1 MGTTADKL
9 LYIQGTKEAIHDAI
23 VAKGVTIATGTPFR
37 SYATKI
43 ADIAGGS
50 GGTQV
55 EWTQEY
61 YEDVMTANEWVKP
74 TEWLSLPDNMDGVQK
89 VSILNAVYDTDSE
102 FVAFYF
108 AGDYTV
114 DWGDG
119 VTENFAAN
127 VKAEHKYTYS
137 SGSLNSATVSAF
149 GYKQCVITI
158 TPQASNNLTTI
169 NLDASHTLISG
180 LYKRASG
187 FLDIRI
193 NSAYCTSLS
202 TIGGGYVGAYNLK
215 RCLLGELNVTSFYG
229 LFSTCYALE
238 KVTVKDTSS
247 ITSMNSMF
255 SWCTSM
261 RVPPMMD
268 TSNVT
273 DFGGM
278 FYANYSLITLPPL
291 VFTAAT
297 TIYQMFINC
306 YSLEFVPPMN
316 TPLVTVLNSL
326 FSSNKSLQSCPDLS
340 YGAATDTSGM
350 FYKCSSLKTIPLL
363 NTANVVY
370 MNSMFEGC
378 SSLETIPL
386 LNTANVTNMS
396 SMFRLCSSLE
406 TIPLLNTAK
415 VTNMSS
421 MFYSCSS
428 LETIPL
434 LNTSNVTNMSSMF
447 YDCASLRTIPL
458 LNTAKV
464 TDMSSIFRAC
474 KALVN
479 IPLLNTSKVTN
490 IGYMFYDC
498 AALQYIP
505 ALDFSLVTS
514 ASNFITGAYS
524 LSRVQA
530 QLKYSFT
537 VANSKMSA
545 TALNEMYTA
554 LATVSG
560 QTVTVTGNYGV
571 SGDNPTIATAK
582 GWTVTG

>member
-61 YEDVMTANEWVKP
+61 YEEVMTANEWVKP

-169 NLDASHTLISG
+169 DLDASHTLISG

-193 NSAYCTSLS
+193 NSAYCTSLGA
-202 TIGGGYVGAYNLK
+202 IGGGYVGAYNLK
-215 RCLLGELNVTSFYG
+215 RCLLGELNVTSFYN
-229 LFSTCYALE
+229 LFYACYALE
-238 KVTVKDTSS
+238 KVTVKNTSS
-247 ITSMNSMF
+247 ITSMHTMF

-340 YGAATDTSGM
+340 CGAATDTSNM
-350 FYKCSSLKTIPLL
+350 FYNCYSLK
-363 NTANVVY
+363 
-370 MNSMFEGC
+370 
-378 SSLETIPL
+378 TIPL

-396 SMFRLCSSLE
+396 SMFYGCSSLE

-415 VTNMSS
+415 VTDMSS
-421 MFYSCSS
+421 MFRLCSS